1 MGNAGLEKEKKEL
14 NDKINNELKYPQ
26 IEELKK
32 KNKLNEES
40 INNLQNDK
48 QQLIRKVNTF
58 QKKT

>member
-14 NDKINNELKYPQ
+14 NDKINNELNPQ